1 MSPHVTTPAPAVLS
15 GPALR
20 LHLLELLVANFD
32 AMDGSDVVA
41 TAREAYEFI
50 VGEAPASAAPEPEL
64 APEAEALEP
73 LPELPVTSPP
83 IETSP
88 ADTGLVMGREV
99 SLWTPARIS
108 RLEQLLAAG
117 LPYAEIAADLGTS
130 PGAISSQS
138 CLRGFTAKYPR
149 TTRGKLLY
157 EPYPLDRPW
166 PALRATIAGKR
177 APQPKPSEDRKPTSD
192 RDEKRERK
200 CLRCGGMFTS
210 ESAGNRIC
218 PKCKPAVAAAYDP
231 PSAKVSA

>member
-1 MSPHVTTPAPAVLS
+1 MSPHVSTPAPAVLS

-50 VGEAPASAAPEPEL
+50 VGEAPASVAPEPEP

-83 IETSP
+83 IEPPT
-88 ADTGLVMGREV
+88 ATTMLVMGRAV
-99 SLWTPARIS
+99 SLWTSARIS

-117 LPYAEIAADLGTS
+117 LPYAEISTSLGTS
-130 PGAISSQS
+130 PSAISGQAS
-138 CLRGFTAKYPR
+138 LRGFTAKYPR

-157 EPYPLDRPW
+157 EPYPLDAPW
-166 PALRATIAGKR
+166 PPRKGVIVGKR
-177 APQPKPSEDRKPTSD
+177 VAQPEPEEDVRPTSD
-192 RDEKRERK
+192 RDERRERK
-200 CLRCGGMFTS
+200 CLHCGKMFPS

-218 PKCKPAVAAAYDP
+218 PKCKPTVAAAYEP
-231 PSAKVSA
+231 VSAKVSA